1 MTTDDSPAMRRL
13 MDVYDAY
20 DEARRDL
27 LDAAVDANRD
37 GEGANEIARRLSG
50 IPGLGRNRLLAVLAA
65 GRRAAAV
72 RDLVENDR
80 DYRNLYVNRVD
91 AEVSLKSS
99 APSPLGSELAR
110 KLWTALASKGLT
122 IAHSIDGGPNV
133 PDDPEAALAALT
145 YRDTGDV
152 TVLAVVALR
161 TR

>member
-13 MDVYDAY
+13 MNVYDAY
-20 DEARRDL
+20 EEARRDL

-72 RDLVENDR
+72 RELVETDA

-91 AEVSLKSS
+91 DEVTLSSS
-99 APSPLGSELAR
+99 APSPLGPERAR
-110 KLWTALASKGLT
+110 KLWTALAGKGLT
-122 IAHSIDGGPNV
+122 IAPAIDGGSHV
-133 PDDPEAALAALT
+133 PAGPEAALAALT
-145 YRDTGDV
+145 YRDSGDV
-152 TVLAVVALR
+152 TELAVVALR